1 MYMNRKLIRWEKTVW
16 PSITYE
22 TCAWDRDHEELVLIP
37 KSRRRK
43 ILPTYEAAVP
53 AKIAQLT
60 VSLPPELQRRLT
72 EIETTVARF
81 DETQSARDW
90 NLPALLLRSESSSS
104 SQIERLTS
112 SVRNVALAEL
122 SDKAP
127 ANALLIAGNVAAM
140 REALQQDGPIS
151 IDSICSIHDT
161 LIAETVERKGLRD
174 EQVWIGGTPYSPHGA
189 LFVPPHADRV
199 SGCLDDLIAFGE
211 REDVPSVAKA
221 AIFHAQ
227 FETIHPFTDG
237 NGRTGRTLVHRMLAN
252 DEALMH
258 STLPVSAG
266 LLHNVEQYMKA
277 LDAYHTGEIEQIICC
292 FADALELAVVIGSRI
307 ATDVDTVLNEWHI
320 TNTDRAGSA
329 SHDLPALLVEQPVI
343 NTAYVAERLGI
354 TDRAARTL
362 VETACERGILSK
374 MGNAK
379 RGAFYQADELIGI
392 LEEASS
398 LQGIRRIAAR

>member
-1 MYMNRKLIRWEKTVW
+1 MW
-16 PSITYE
+16 PSIAYE
-22 TCAWDRDHEELVLIP
+22 TCAWDRDHDELALISR
-37 KSRRRK
+37 SRRRK

-53 AKIAQLT
+53 AEIAQQA
-60 VSLPPELQRRLT
+60 VSLSPELERRIAEV
-72 EIETTVARF
+72 EIAIARF
-81 DETQSARDW
+81 DETQGARDW
-90 NLPALLLRSESSSS
+90 DLPALLLRSESSSS

-140 REALQQDGPIS
+140 REALGQSGPVS
-151 IDSICSIHDT
+151 IESICIIHDVLMAGT
-161 LIAETVERKGLRD
+161 AERKGLRE

-189 LFVPPHADRV
+189 SFVPPHASRV
-199 SGCLDDLIAFGE
+199 HGCLDDLVAFGK
-211 REDVPSVAKA
+211 REDISPIAKA
-221 AIFHAQ
+221 AVFHAQ

-237 NGRTGRTLVHRMLAN
+237 NGRTGRALVHRMLAN
-252 DEALMH
+252 DEVLLH

-266 LLHNVEQYMKA
+266 LLHDVERYMKA
-277 LDAYHTGEIEQIICC
+277 LDAYHEGEIEPMVGCL
-292 FADALELAVVIGSRI
+292 ADALELAVVIGSRI
-307 ATDVDTVLNEWHI
+307 ASDVHEVLDAWRAA
-320 TNTDRAGSA
+320 NTDRAGSA
-329 SHDLPALLVEQPVI
+329 SHGLPALLVAQPVV

-362 VETACERGILSK
+362 IETACERGILQK

-379 RGAFYQADELIGI
+379 RGAFYQAGELIGI

>member
-1 MYMNRKLIRWEKTVW
+1 MAYGPTLNREGAIMW
-16 PSITYE
+16 PSISYE
-22 TCAWDRDHEELVLIP
+22 TCTWDRDYDELALIP

-43 ILPTYEAAVP
+43 ILPTFEAAVP
-53 AKIAQLT
+53 VAIARQT
-60 VSLPPELQRRLT
+60 VSLPPELERRIAEV
-72 EIETTVARF
+72 EIAMARF
-81 DETQSARDW
+81 DEAQNSRDYD
-90 NLPALLLRSESSSS
+90 LPALLLRSESSSS

-140 REALQQDGPIS
+140 REALEQSGPVS
-151 IDSICSIHDT
+151 VSSICSIHDT
-161 LIAETVERKGLRD
+161 LMAGTAERKGLRD
-174 EQVWIGGTPYSPHGA
+174 EQVWIGGSPYSPHGA
-189 LFVPPHADRV
+189 AFVPPHASRV
-199 SGCLDDLIAFGE
+199 PGCLDDLIAFGE
-211 REDVPSVAKA
+211 REDVLPVVKA

-237 NGRTGRTLVHRMLAN
+237 NGRTGRALVHRMLAS
-252 DEALMH
+252 DEILIH

-266 LLHNVEQYMKA
+266 LLHDVERYMEA
-277 LDAYHTGEIEQIICC
+277 LDAYHAGGIEQIVGCL
-292 FADALELAVVIGSRI
+292 ADALELAVVIGSRI
-307 ATDVDTVLNEWHI
+307 ASDMDAILDAWSAA
-320 TNTDRAGSA
+320 NTDRAGSA
-329 SHDLPALLVEQPVI
+329 SHDLPALLVEQPVV
-343 NTAYVAERLGI
+343 NAAYVAERLGI

-379 RGAFYQADELIGI
+379 RGAFYQTSELIGI

>member
-1 MYMNRKLIRWEKTVW
+1 MW
-16 PSITYE
+16 PSISYE
-22 TCAWDRDHEELVLIP
+22 TCAWNRDYDELALIP

-53 AKIAQLT
+53 APIAQQT
-60 VSLPPELQRRLT
+60 VSLSPELERQVA
-72 EIETTVARF
+72 EVEVEVARF
-81 DETQSARDW
+81 DEAQNARNW

-122 SDKAP
+122 TKKAP

-140 REALQQDGPIS
+140 RRAVEQRGPVS
-151 IDSICSIHDT
+151 IDSICTIHDKLMADT
-161 LIAETVERKGLRD
+161 AEQQGLRN
-174 EQVWIGGTPYSPHGA
+174 EQVWIGGSPYSPHGTS
-189 LFVPPHADRV
+189 FVPPHEKRI
-199 SGCLDDLIAFGE
+199 SGCLDDLIAFGA
-211 REDVPSVAKA
+211 REDISPVAKA

-237 NGRTGRTLVHRMLAN
+237 NGRTGRALVHRMLAN
-252 DEALMH
+252 DEVLLH

-266 LLHNVEQYMKA
+266 LLHDVERYMGA
-277 LDAYHTGEIEQIICC
+277 LDAYHAGNIELIVCC
-292 FADALELAVVIGSRI
+292 FIDALEFAIVIGSRI
-307 ATDVDTVLNEWHI
+307 ASDVEAVLDVWS
-320 TNTDRAGSA
+320 TANTDRAGSA
-329 SHDLPALLVEQPVI
+329 SYDLPALLVEQPVV
-343 NTAYVAERLGI
+343 NTAYVAEHLKI

-379 RGAFYQADELIGI
+379 RGAFYQADELIRI

>member
-1 MYMNRKLIRWEKTVW
+1 MW
-16 PSITYE
+16 PSVAYE
-22 TCAWDRDHEELVLIP
+22 TCAWERDSDELAFIP

-43 ILPTYEAAVP
+43 ILPTYEAALP
-53 AKIAQLT
+53 AKISQLT
-60 VSLPPELQRRLT
+60 VNLSPEIQRRIADV
-72 EIETTVARF
+72 EVAVTRF
-81 DETQSARDW
+81 DEAQNARDW

-127 ANALLIAGNVAAM
+127 TNALLIAGNVAAM
-140 REALQQDGPIS
+140 REALRQSGPVS
-151 IDSICSIHDT
+151 IDSICSIHDV
-161 LIAETVERKGLRD
+161 LMAETSEWEGLRD

-189 LFVPPHADRV
+189 SFVPPHASRV
-199 SGCLDDLIAFGE
+199 PDYINDLIEFGV
-211 REDVPSVAKA
+211 REDVPPVAKE

-237 NGRTGRTLVHRMLAN
+237 NGRTGRALVHRMLAN
-252 DEALMH
+252 DEVLMH

-266 LLHNVEQYMKA
+266 LLHDVERYMKA
-277 LDAYHTGEIEQIICC
+277 LDAYHVGKIEPIIAC
-292 FADALELAVVIGSRI
+292 FADALELAVVIGLRI
-307 ATDVDTVLNEWHI
+307 ADDVDAVLSAWRAS
-320 TNTDRAGSA
+320 NTDRAGSA
-329 SHDLPALLVEQPVI
+329 SHGLPELLVEQPVV
-343 NTAYVAERLGI
+343 NAAYVANRLTI

-362 VETACERGILSK
+362 IEIACERGILSK

-379 RGAFYQADELIGI
+379 RGAYYQADELIGI
-392 LEEASS
+392 LEEASR